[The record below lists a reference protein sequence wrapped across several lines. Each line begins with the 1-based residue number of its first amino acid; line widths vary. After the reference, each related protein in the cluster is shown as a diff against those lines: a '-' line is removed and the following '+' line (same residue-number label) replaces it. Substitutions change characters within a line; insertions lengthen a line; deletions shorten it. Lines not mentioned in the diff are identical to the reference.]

1 MKVIL
6 EGEERIVDT
15 IIRENRVRV
24 SRGKV
29 SFAPADS
36 IPTPEGVTEEDV
48 KNMVEAI
55 EQKDALIAEL
65 MNENEILKVT
75 LAEKDGDK
83 NDAPETSGTDGGGE
97 SEETGGE
104 GDNTDTKEGGETD
117 TTEAP
122 EECDKKDA
130 PEGDSKGVEETPDTK
145 GKKTSKK

>member
-48 KNMVEAI
+48 KNMAEAI
-55 EQKDALIAEL
+55 EHKDARIAEL
-65 MNENEILKVT
+65 MTENETLKAA
-75 LAEKDGDK
+75 LAEKQGDK
-83 NDAPETSGTDGGGE
+83 KDAPETSGTDGGVE

-104 GDNTDTKEGGETD
+104 GDNTDTKEGEETD
-117 TTEAP
+117 TTQAP
-122 EECDKKDA
+122 QEDSKDA
-130 PEGDSKGVEETPDTK
+130 PQEDSKEAEETPDNK